1 MTLTLKFD
9 LLLKNF
15 NLGHNFLIRRDR
27 AFILYMCIACDKD
40 LSHDTIIFDLVTLTL
55 KFDLLLKNFNHG
67 CYLMMVAARRAS
79 LSSDNS
85 YLKAGQK
92 SRSRSRGKKIC
103 FQQKGLATRNTHVK
117 YESPISFGSKV
128 IAKVKFFQK

>member
-15 NLGHNFLIRRDR
+15 NLGHIFQTRRDR
-27 AFILYMCIACDKD
+27 GFHIAHVYSLGQDP
-40 LSHDTIIFDLVTLTL
+40 SPGTIIFDVVTLTL
-55 KFDLLLKNFNHG
+55 KFNLFLKNIDFC

-85 YLKAGQK
+85 YFSNL
-92 SRSRSRGKKIC
+92 
-103 FQQKGLATRNTHVK
+103 
-117 YESPISFGSKV
+117 PSFTQNLINMIEILPFLYRPLDSGE
-128 IAKVKFFQK
+128 